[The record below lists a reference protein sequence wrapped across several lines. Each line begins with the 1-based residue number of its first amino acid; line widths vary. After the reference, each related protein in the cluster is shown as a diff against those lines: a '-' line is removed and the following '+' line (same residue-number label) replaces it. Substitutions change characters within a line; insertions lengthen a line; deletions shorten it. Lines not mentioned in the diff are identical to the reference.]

1 MDEARLLED
10 EEYAALEEIF
20 REVMDFPEDAE

>member
-10 EEYAALEEIF
+10 EERKEESPLKENSSP
-20 REVMDFPEDAE
+20 RK